1 MNSLHHRI
9 VEISKK
15 YNLSHAGSNLTSVGI
30 IEEIF
35 AIKKFDEKFILSC
48 GHSAVAL
55 YVILEQVYGIDA
67 EQLFLKHGVHPSRCE
82 EEGIYC
88 SSGSLGHGL
97 GIALG
102 MALADRTKDVYCLIS
117 DGELAEGSVYEAA
130 NVMHKYNV
138 KNLKVYLNFNGWSA
152 YDEVPQWMINN
163 IIKIMPCI
171 EVHHTRVEAYGLEGL
186 SAHYVK
192 L

>member
-1 MNSLHHRI
+1 MNSLHERI

-15 YNLSHAGSNLTSVGI
+15 YNLSHVGSNLTALNI
-30 IEEIF
+30 IDEIYRT
-35 AIKKFDEKFILSC
+35 KKFDEKFILSC
-48 GHSAVAL
+48 GHCSLAL
-55 YVILEQVYGIDA
+55 YVMLEEIYGFDA
-67 EQLFLKHGVHPSRCE
+67 EQLFLKHGVHADRCE

-102 MALADRTKDVYCLIS
+102 MALADRTKNVYCLVS
-117 DGELAEGSVYEAA
+117 DGELFEGNIWEVS
-130 NVMHKYNV
+130 NVMMKYDV
-138 KNLKVYLNFNGWSA
+138 TNLKVYLNFNGWSA
-152 YDEVPQWMINN
+152 YDRVETWMLRR
-163 IIKIMPCI
+163 IMFLIPSI
-171 EVHHTRVEAYGLEGL
+171 QGHITRVEEYGLKGL

>member
-1 MNSLHHRI
+1 MNELHHRI
-9 VEISKK
+9 IEISKK
-15 YNLSHAGSNLTSVGI
+15 HNLSHCGSNLTSVNI
-30 IEEIF
+30 IDEIF
-35 AIKKFDEKFILSC
+35 TIKKFDEKFILSC
-48 GHSAVAL
+48 GHSGLAL
-55 YVILEQVYGIDA
+55 YTVLERVYGIDA
-67 EQLFLKHGVHPSRCE
+67 EQLYLKHGTHPNRCIE
-82 EEGIYC
+82 DGIYC
-88 SSGSLGHGL
+88 SSGSLGHGI

-117 DGELAEGSVYEAA
+117 DGELFEGSIYETA
-130 NVMHKYNV
+130 NVIHKYNV

-171 EVHHTRVEAYGLEGL
+171 EVHHTRVEDYGLSGL